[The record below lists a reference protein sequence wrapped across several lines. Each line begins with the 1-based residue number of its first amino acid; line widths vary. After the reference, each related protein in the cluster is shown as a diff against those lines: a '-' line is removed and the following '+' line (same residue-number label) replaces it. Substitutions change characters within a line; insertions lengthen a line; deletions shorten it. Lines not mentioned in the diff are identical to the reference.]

1 MNTQRHE
8 VPDDPTLVLDAE
20 SGKWI
25 RPQSTRAIVYPD
37 GRVVKRLAP
46 IPSNEIEALICDP
59 APHAP
64 RSLTVVNLR
73 DGHVMLI
80 HDMGHI
86 LDPMLPVNPGASAA
100 YWGICKPGTTH
111 EIRGIAV
118 IVPDEDFA

>member
-20 SGKWI
+20 SGKWS
-25 RPQSTRAIVYPD
+25 RPQFTRAIVYPD

-46 IPSNEIEALICDP
+46 IPRNEIEALICDP

-73 DGHVMLI
+73 DGHVMFV

-86 LDPMLPVNPGASAA
+86 LPEPLPVNPGATAA
-100 YWGICKPGTTH
+100 YHAVCIPGTTH
-111 EIRGIAV
+111 QIRGTVV

>member
-20 SGKWI
+20 SGKWS

-46 IPSNEIEALICDP
+46 IPRNEIEALICDP

-73 DGHVMLI
+73 DGHVMFV
-80 HDMGHI
+80 HDMGAVVE
-86 LDPMLPVNPGASAA
+86 PKLPINRGASAA
-100 YWGICKPGTTH
+100 YLALCKPDTDWL
-111 EIRGIAV
+111 IRGV
-118 IVPDEDFA
+118 VVVVPDSDFA